1 MSMNPQKLAYGPE
14 AAAEALGVSRSR
26 IFAAISSGELKSYL
40 DGKRR
45 LISAKSLSDYV
56 AKKELG
62 AQGRAA
68 A

>member
-1 MSMNPQKLAYGPE
+1 MSQKLERLAYGPE

-26 IFAAISSGELKSYL
+26 IFAAISSGELRSYL

-45 LISAKSLSDYV
+45 LISAKSLTDYV
-56 AKKELG
+56 AKKERE